1 MRQFCLIS
9 LSFAL
14 KFKAHQSLSCSLRSL
29 LGSGFGFLGFLLRWL
44 LRLVF
49 FGLLGVEVRQGG
61 VRAEGH
67 LAEYSGAG
75 SHLEEEV
82 GVASDVGQR
91 TLRLLVKHELEA
103 GRESAYKQCISD
115 RHRVAN
121 EEVAQGEVGVQGCQ
135 RLL

>member
-1 MRQFCLIS
+1 MRQFSLLS

-14 KFKAHQSLSCSLRSL
+14 KFKVHQSLSCSFCSSL
-29 LGSGFGFLGFLLRWL
+29 LGSGFGFLGSLLRWL

-49 FGLLGVEVRQGG
+49 FGLLRVEVRQGS

-67 LAEYSGAG
+67 LAKDSGAG

-91 TLRLLVKHELEA
+91 SLRLLVKHELEA
-103 GRESAYKQCISD
+103 GRESAHKQCISN
-115 RHRVAN
+115 RH
-121 EEVAQGEVGVQGCQ
+121 
-135 RLL
+135 